1 MFFSMSAYILNFSK
15 SYLQPKVCSFV
26 GCDRVD
32 RKSLCSKYSF
42 KMFIEPPI
50 ISSVELFNAKSAD
63 DLTELYVTA
72 HLQQSVTIC
81 ISTIAG

>member
-1 MFFSMSAYILNFSK
+1 M
-15 SYLQPKVCSFV
+15 Q
-26 GCDRVD
+26 
-32 RKSLCSKYSF
+32 
-42 KMFIEPPI
+42 
-50 ISSVELFNAKSAD
+50 KSAD